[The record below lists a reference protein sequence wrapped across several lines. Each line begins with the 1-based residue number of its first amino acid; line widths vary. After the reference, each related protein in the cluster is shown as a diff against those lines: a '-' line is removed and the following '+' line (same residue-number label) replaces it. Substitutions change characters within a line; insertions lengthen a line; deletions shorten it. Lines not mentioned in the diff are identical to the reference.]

1 MYFPSLSLQKTFSSL
16 ILTFRWQTKATQ
28 SVCVVDCY
36 FHLRQ
41 VRKVFSDNVNRIAAK
56 VPL

>member
-1 MYFPSLSLQKTFSSL
+1 MYFLSFSLQKAFSAL
-16 ILTFRWQTKATQ
+16 ILTLWWQTKATQ

-36 FHLRQ
+36 FDLRQ
-41 VRKVFSDNVNRIAAK
+41 VKKVFSDNVNRIPAI